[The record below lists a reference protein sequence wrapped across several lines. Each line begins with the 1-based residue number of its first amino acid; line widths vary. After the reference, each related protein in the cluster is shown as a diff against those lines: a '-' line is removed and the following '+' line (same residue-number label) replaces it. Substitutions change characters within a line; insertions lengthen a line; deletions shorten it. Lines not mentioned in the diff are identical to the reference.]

1 METNLATNS
10 NRRVLSRKLGGADPS
25 GTIWTSGFRRL
36 AEVEAMLHAR
46 ARARSSSHSFCMVF
60 SVNLEIRPILSL
72 ISLSLLAVVLV
83 GIHKHKLRGKPVMLE
98 LRLLQGQ
105 APIFGDMHVRGFQ

>member
-60 SVNLEIRPILSL
+60 SVNLEIRPILPL
-72 ISLSLLAVVLV
+72 ISLSLLAVVQVLV
-83 GIHKHKLRGKPVMLE
+83 VATGRYTYCSYVLAAGVR
-98 LRLLQGQ
+98 RL
-105 APIFGDMHVRGFQ
+105 ASF

>member
-83 GIHKHKLRGKPVMLE
+83 VGIYSGRSYYCSYYLYIRYIDV
-98 LRLLQGQ
+98 
-105 APIFGDMHVRGFQ
+105 